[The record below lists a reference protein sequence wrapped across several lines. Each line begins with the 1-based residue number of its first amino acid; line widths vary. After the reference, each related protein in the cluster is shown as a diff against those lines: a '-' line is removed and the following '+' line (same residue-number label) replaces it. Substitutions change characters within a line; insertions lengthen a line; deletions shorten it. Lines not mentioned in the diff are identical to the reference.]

1 MLKYYITPI
10 FLFIT
15 ILALNATGIFY
26 QDRVLFYVDNHVFS
40 YLKKFVKKNDI
51 KSMIQQIRKIDKN

>member
-15 ILALNATGIFY
+15 IQALNAKGIFY
-26 QDRVLFYVDNHVFS
+26 QDRVLFYVDNEILDFEIRNNQKTTS
-40 YLKKFVKKNDI
+40 SKSIPKN
-51 KSMIQQIRKIDKN
+51 N